1 MDLDKIQEHRDQE
14 AQNASVE
21 KQDSQHAEL
30 LSSINNLIVA
40 TMATRGAKMIEVTKE
55 LSHLISKL
63 AKFSDSLDGSSVHK
77 LSLTNDD
84 LADSIS
90 KLVASLDNQDST
102 AELKPYFETFVRQL
116 NMIAGKDVVVNVPEQ
131 SVEVDLKP
139 IVAALKDVQKEIS
152 KNKIDIPKSDTEGVI
167 DGLKAVQK
175 TISNLSFPVP
185 NYVLPFKGSNGEAT
199 QVQLD
204 ANGKVPISGTISV
217 DTTGLA
223 TEAKQNTIIGH
234 LDGVEGTLTTIDG
247 DTGNISTKIDT
258 LAGAVAGSEMQVD
271 VVAPLPAGT
280 NVLGHVITDSDSV
293 STVSSAHV
301 IGNAVPANSFY
312 IAGRNSA
319 GNLAGANLA
328 YNAIN
333 SSGNQFLGASILAQF
348 DDVSPTA
355 ITENQF
361 GNVRMSGNR
370 NLYNTI
376 RDAAGNERGVNVTA
390 GNALTVDGSATTQP
404 VSNAGLTS
412 LNGAISGTEVQ
423 VDVVGALPAGT
434 NNIGDVDVASAVSG
448 TMDHGSNRDVDTS
461 AEQITSTS
469 FACKFGLTLR
479 ASESNTG
486 IIYIGNSDVTAGTTD
501 ATDGMPLSPGDS
513 LFLPVTNSNIPYA
526 IASANNQIIYW
537 VAV

>member
-55 LSHLISKL
+55 LSQLISKL

-223 TEAKQNTIIGH
+223 TEAKQDTIIGH

-271 VVAPLPAGT
+271 IVGALPAG
-280 NVLGHVITDSDSV
+280 NNNIGDVDIASSVLPSGASTSAKQDTMIGHLDGVEGLLTTIDADT
-293 STVSSAHV
+293 ST
-301 IGNAVPANSFY
+301 
-312 IAGRNSA
+312 
-319 GNLAGANLA
+319 LAGAVSGTEMQVDVLTMPSVTVTATNLSTNIA
-328 YNAIN
+328 QVAGATAQ
-333 SSGNQFLGASILAQF
+333 SGSGTATGALRVELPTNGTGTIAT
-348 DDVSPTA
+348 VGAVTA
-355 ITENQF
+355 ITN
-361 GNVRMSGNR
+361 
-370 NLYNTI
+370 
-376 RDAAGNERGVNVTA
+376 
-390 GNALTVDGSATTQP
+390 
-404 VSNAGLTS
+404 
-412 LNGAISGTEVQ
+412 
-423 VDVVGALPAGT
+423 ALPAGT
-434 NNIGDVDVASAVSG
+434 NNIGDVDVASAVSA